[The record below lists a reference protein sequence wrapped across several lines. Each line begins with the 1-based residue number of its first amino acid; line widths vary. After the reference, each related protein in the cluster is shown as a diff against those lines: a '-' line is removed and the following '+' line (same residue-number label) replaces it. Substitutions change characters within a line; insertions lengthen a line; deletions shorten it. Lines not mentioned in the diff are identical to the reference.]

1 MILDEV
7 EDNQCCIA
15 IVWSTV
21 DITRLEEITELEAV
35 LIVCSNNMETQ
46 ETLSDT
52 SLEKGNSVIYSP
64 TCCFKP
70 ELLFLLL
77 NTNSRYFELYR
88 YSELYMFGM

>member
-7 EDNQCCIA
+7 KHNQGCIE
-15 IVWSTV
+15 IIWSTV
-21 DITRLEEITELEAV
+21 DITRLEEITELEAA

-52 SLEKGNSVIYSP
+52 SLKKGNSVIYSP

-70 ELLFLLL
+70 E
-77 NTNSRYFELYR
+77 
-88 YSELYMFGM
+88 